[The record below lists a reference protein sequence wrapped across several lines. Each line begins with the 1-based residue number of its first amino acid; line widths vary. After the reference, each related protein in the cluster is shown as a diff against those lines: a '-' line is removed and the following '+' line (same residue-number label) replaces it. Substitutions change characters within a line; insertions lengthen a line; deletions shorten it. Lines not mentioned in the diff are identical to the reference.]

1 MIKIRRRK
9 MGRKKTERVYTPLE
23 SMSHFAKKIAS
34 FGDNIAYR
42 YFDKDRNLLSITY
55 KNLSR
60 RIHSVA
66 AGFASV
72 GLAGKRIAIIGETSV
87 DWICAYVA
95 SVASGGVAI
104 PLDKELDVNELS
116 GFLEFAE
123 ADAIVYSAT
132 FNEKFKNIA
141 TSHPTVSRMIPLA
154 PVKGTFE
161 DNDRILPFEELLA
174 LGETGVANGYQYP
187 RSPTSTAWRRCSLPP
202 APREAANA

>member
-1 MIKIRRRK
+1 

-34 FGDNIAYR
+34 FGNSVAYR

-55 KNLSR
+55 QELSLR
-60 RIHSVA
+60 MQTAA
-66 AGFASV
+66 AGFASI

-116 GFLEFAE
+116 KDVAGFGHGGGDYFMIKDIIAESNGEQTQGLTSIDNSVQSHIVGFAAE
-123 ADAIVYSAT
+123 R
-132 FNEKFKNIA
+132 
-141 TSHPTVSRMIPLA
+141 SRLA
-154 PVKGTFE
+154 EGE
-161 DNDRILPFEELLA
+161 LQRI
-174 LGETGVANGYQYP
+174 
-187 RSPTSTAWRRCSLPP
+187 RMD
-202 APREAANA
+202 